1 MKMANQISL
10 SICIPNYRR
19 PAELS
24 RCLESILHQTLLPTE
39 VVIHDDFS
47 PNQHEINNLVDSYK
61 KKFINVNVPLI
72 YFKST
77 SNKGYDGSLRF
88 LISSATSE
96 YVFFIGNDDILMPE
110 CVSVAVATISQSR
123 CNMYSRNFFKVT
135 GENAKVT
142 GKSTF
147 CNSDTLYVESAESPA
162 MAFRLCSYFG
172 GLIFAREWANSLKTD
187 IFDGT
192 LYYQYYLALN
202 AFISTGIYCIST
214 PIVGALTDGVPLF
227 SETDKSGLHITGRYA
242 PKARAKMWSKVLE
255 ITAYFDFKQ
264 DRNFL
269 GSIQYELKNRMAFHI
284 MEMYCSSNRSTQIQ
298 LANELLKINL
308 FWSPIST
315 GLWVVN
321 FILGAKA
328 LSLYNLI
335 RRSYQR
341 V

>member
-1 MKMANQISL
+1 MANAISL

-19 PAELS
+19 PSELS
-24 RCLESILHQTLLPTE
+24 RCLSSILSQTMAPRE

-47 PNQHEINNLVDSYK
+47 PNQCEISNVIDSYRQ
-61 KKFINVNVPLI
+61 KFIHKDISLI
-72 YFKST
+72 YFNST

-88 LISSATSE
+88 LIDNATSE
-96 YVFFIGNDDILMPE
+96 YVLFIGNDDILMPE
-110 CVSVAVATISQSR
+110 CVSVAAATISHFR
-123 CNMYSRNFFKVT
+123 CNMYSRNFYKIT
-135 GENAKVT
+135 GENAEVT

-147 CNSDTLYVESAESPA
+147 CKSDTLYVESTESPA

-214 PIVGALTDGVPLF
+214 PTVGALTDGVPLF

-242 PKARAKMWSKVLE
+242 PKARAKMWSNVLE
-255 ITAYFDFKQ
+255 ITANFDSKN

-284 MEMYCSSNRSTQIQ
+284 MEMYCSSNRRTQIQ
-298 LANELLKINL
+298 VAKELININL

-321 FILGAKA
+321 FILGSKA

>member
-1 MKMANQISL
+1 MAPS
-10 SICIPNYRR
+10 
-19 PAELS
+19 
-24 RCLESILHQTLLPTE
+24 E

-47 PNQHEINNLVDSYK
+47 PNQSEITNIVESYRQ
-61 KKFINVNVPLI
+61 KFINKDISFV
-72 YFKST
+72 YFNST
-77 SNKGYDGSLRF
+77 TNKGYDGSLRF
-88 LISSATSE
+88 LIASATSE
-96 YVFFIGNDDILMPE
+96 YILFIGNDDILMPE
-110 CVSVAVATISQSR
+110 CVSVATATISLSR
-123 CNMYSRNFFKVT
+123 CNMYSRNFFKIT
-135 GENAKVT
+135 GKNAEVT

-147 CNSDTLYVESAESPA
+147 CKSDTLYIESAESPA

-172 GLIFAREWANSLKTD
+172 GLIFAREWANSLETN

-192 LYYQYYLALN
+192 LYYQYHLALN

-255 ITAYFDFKQ
+255 ITTNFDLKH

-321 FILGAKA
+321 FILGSKA

-335 RRSYQR
+335 RSNYQR